1 MVEATLTATPIL
13 PAVENFFW
21 VSGLNVWPAH
31 AHKVLAAHAHIAEYS
46 CAGAQCTV
54 YCRYCSCMRM
64 CTIQNMYSCAYTQ
77 SIIQLRM
84 RTMQDIAAQVHNV
97 EYSCIC
103 THCRKQLRMR
113 TMYSTLKYS
122 CACTHCRKQL
132 RICTMQ
138 CTAHAYTVEYS
149 CSCAQGRVLCM
160 RTMQSTVHAH
170 NVEYCTCVTAVHAHN
185 VEYCA
190 CAQCRVMRVRT
201 MYMFNFNTKI
211 STASGPRYEQN
222 RFLHINIASC
232 PRSERI

>member
-84 RTMQDIAAQVHNV
+84 RTMQDIAAQVYNV
-97 EYSCIC
+97 EYSCGC

-113 TMYSTLKYS
+113 TMYSTAAHAHTVENS
-122 CACTHCRKQL
+122 CACAQCRVL
-132 RICTMQ
+132 RMRTLQNTAVHAHKVEYCACAQCRVLCMRTMQ
-138 CTAHAYTVEYS
+138 STAHAL
-149 CSCAQGRVLCM
+149 QLFM

-170 NVEYCTCVTAVHAHN
+170 NVE
-185 VEYCA
+185 
-190 CAQCRVMRVRT
+190 
-201 MYMFNFNTKI
+201 
-211 STASGPRYEQN
+211 
-222 RFLHINIASC
+222 
-232 PRSERI
+232 